1 MLFKIFAIGLLINCK
16 HSFAQNF
23 SGGLHG
29 GVVLG
34 SGYVLGGQV
43 FFNKGVFVSDVTYNY
58 SDLNTK
64 GAVSEIIPSAGISLP
79 LNNISFHLTL
89 GIDFIQVQ
97 RQSKNLLLIGGNT
110 FCLKSGVRFKLKE
123 TSRVVVDMY
132 YEGNKFTWYG
142 ASKGGNSGGYEISFW
157 ANKFCLGINYIFI
170 QDKKKHAEIDNVPE

>member
-1 MLFKIFAIGLLINCK
+1 MRKIAIILFLVINLYAF
-16 HSFAQNF
+16 SQNF

-34 SGYVLGGQV
+34 NGFVLGGQV
-43 FFNKGVFVSDVTYNY
+43 LFNKGIFVSDVTYNY
-58 SDLNTK
+58 SDLSTN

-110 FCLKSGVRFKLKE
+110 FCLKSGVRFKSKK
-123 TSRVVVDMY
+123 TSRFVVDIY

-142 ASKGGNSGGYEISFW
+142 VSKGGNSGGYNVSIW
-157 ANKFCLGINYIFI
+157 ANKFCLGINYIFLR
-170 QDKKKHAEIDNVPE
+170 DKKKHDEVGNVPN